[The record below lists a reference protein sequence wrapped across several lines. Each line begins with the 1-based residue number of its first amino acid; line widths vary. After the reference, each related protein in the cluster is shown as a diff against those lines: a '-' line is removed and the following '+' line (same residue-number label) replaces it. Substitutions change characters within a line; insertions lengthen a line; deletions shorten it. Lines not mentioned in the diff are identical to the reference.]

1 MSAGL
6 WPQQRNARS
15 PPGEEVTPRRSHG
28 LGGHVN
34 GRGLSRSAPGRTKG
48 PRLSLRERRRAPG
61 VNTRTGPGLSG
72 ESLCPPL
79 RVRQPALPC
88 LRRPPQPSPRPAA
101 RAQPQLFRGTPAA
114 APQGPA
120 GPRPPTPT
128 AARPRGRSPTC
139 PAEAPGGR
147 RLPEPPPR
155 RPAAIASWKGRG
167 RGAGPH
173 LSRRPA
179 GPGPGAGRERPE
191 GRGAGRPCP
200 AVPGWGGSASG
211 ALAVPSADLTP
222 REDKETEINYEDQ
235 ISKIVVEKQELEW
248 QKETLQHQ
256 TDMLQQQNK
265 EAMAAF
271 KKQLQ
276 ARMFAMEEEKGKYQ
290 LAVETKEKE
299 IDGLK
304 ETLKALQISK
314 YTLQKKLNEMDQK
327 LQLHLT
333 AREEHHKKLNE
344 VERCYATI
352 VCQFGIVKGVH
363 GQLEH
368 SVQEAIQLNKKLTSV
383 NKKQE
388 TEISNLKEELKKVTT
403 DLIRSKVTS
412 QYRVGEE
419 NINLAAREKQFQ
431 ELQQKIRMEEAVS
444 KKVKEENT
452 QIKGEKLEANMR
464 REIATIKNELNSLK
478 GDQGHLEDYPPP
490 RGNQH
495 AEQVESL
502 QSGQEPS
509 KYSEMQ
515 TTQKEN
521 ESMQSILRKDSILGH
536 EDEIEVKNSLNIE
549 ELQIEQNLQVLEN
562 SFKDEINVASH
573 YEEKQREVSPRNTL
587 CTDTDLITQGRTS
600 EIRVTE
606 CKEAENLETTYR
618 MLLEESNAKLEQKL
632 QDSTDPVAA
641 CHTETRKVFLDSTD
655 TVFYEKNASQD
666 TNSSKQELYNTT
678 HESICTEADK
688 QSNTIEHNSALM
700 PEASE
705 KESEAVIC
713 IEKNVV
719 CERMTDNHQAK
730 EFNFG
735 ILPYAKEN
743 SQTEYQ
749 KCSLL
754 DSDNYVGNRLHRTEK
769 NLLKVSGLHR
779 DKFPFK
785 QTHVDA
791 EDRNYNDKDRNM
803 NRNSAL
809 RSTGIPAT
817 DAQNIPSVCC
827 DNASASAA
835 AKEHSSN
842 MPVSGT
848 SNLCPETVDRGINVD
863 DRHSKQTE
871 QGSTE
876 QSGGDTNTCT
886 PNAEAVSPVKAA
898 DLEITVHKVPTDG
911 ISTDK
916 LFLCEKLNDDIQIQF
931 IKNGHSLEI
940 NDNSINN
947 TLLKEKKGSLHSTD
961 PGRKF
966 AEGHL
971 KESCSL
977 PMRTSGNLVNVSG
990 RSSFDLST
998 SDKKAEKTPVHFNFL
1013 DLGSCSRVNQM
1024 RSQVT
1029 WTSASKEPPVLKEKL
1044 PCLVEN
1050 RKVISKAPC
1059 QSPNEN
1065 VAKREKG
1072 LGSISSN
1079 RAADTLSTS
1088 SIHRD
1093 PQGDPSEE
1101 WNATAKTFY
1110 DSSFPTEHVKEGFT
1124 ASHEQKSS
1132 HVTVT
1137 PAKSERMLGDE
1148 GSCSTH
1154 NSNIQNQIEEIEKF
1168 LQLERLCS
1176 SRKRK
1181 HEDRE

>member
-1 MSAGL
+1 MDEDFK
-6 WPQQRNARS
+6 PQTLDSSLQS
-15 PPGEEVTPRRSHG
+15 PSETLLSIRLLDFKTSLLEAIEELRIRR
-28 LGGHVN
+28 
-34 GRGLSRSAPGRTKG
+34 
-48 PRLSLRERRRAPG
+48 
-61 VNTRTGPGLSG
+61 
-72 ESLCPPL
+72 
-79 RVRQPALPC
+79 
-88 LRRPPQPSPRPAA
+88 
-101 RAQPQLFRGTPAA
+101 
-114 APQGPA
+114 
-120 GPRPPTPT
+120 
-128 AARPRGRSPTC
+128 
-139 PAEAPGGR
+139 
-147 RLPEPPPR
+147 
-155 RPAAIASWKGRG
+155 
-167 RGAGPH
+167 
-173 LSRRPA
+173 
-179 GPGPGAGRERPE
+179 
-191 GRGAGRPCP
+191 
-200 AVPGWGGSASG
+200 
-211 ALAVPSADLTP
+211 
-222 REDKETEINYEDQ
+222 ETEINFEDQ

-256 TDMLQQQNK
+256 TDILQQQNK

-304 ETLKALQISK
+304 ETLKTLQISK

-327 LQLHLT
+327 LQLHLA

-412 QYRVGEE
+412 QYKVGEE
-419 NINLAAREKQFQ
+419 NINLAAKEKQFQ
-431 ELQQKIRMEEAVS
+431 ELQQKIRMEEAIS
-444 KKVKEENT
+444 KKVREENT
-452 QIKGEKLEANMR
+452 QIKGEKLEILSSLQCVQELLQRITQTNIRMESELNALKEEYQTLERDNELQREKAKENEEKFLNLQNEHEKALRTWKKDEENMR
-464 REIATIKNELNSLK
+464 REIATIKTELNSLK
-478 GDQGHLEDYPPP
+478 GAQGHLEDYPPP
-490 RGNQH
+490 LGNQH

-502 QSGQEPS
+502 QIHSTVQPIPTNSGQEPS

-515 TTQKEN
+515 TIQNEN

-536 EDEIEVKNSLNIE
+536 EDEIAVKSSLNTE
-549 ELQIEQNLQVLEN
+549 DLQIEQNLQVLEN

-587 CTDTDLITQGRTS
+587 CTDTDLITQGQTS
-600 EIRVTE
+600 EIHVAE
-606 CKEAENLETTYR
+606 CKEAENLGTTHR
-618 MLLEESNAKLEQKL
+618 MLLEESNANLEQKL

-641 CHTETRKVFLDSTD
+641 CHTKTRKVFLDSTE

-666 TNSSKQELYNTT
+666 THSSKQELCNTT

-688 QSNTIEHNSALM
+688 QSNTIEHNSVLM
-700 PEASE
+700 SEASE

-769 NLLKVSGLHR
+769 ILLKVSGLHR

-785 QTHVDA
+785 QTDVDA
-791 EDRNYNDKDRNM
+791 EERNYNDKDRNM

-809 RSTGIPAT
+809 RSTGFPAT

-842 MPVSGT
+842 MPVTGT
-848 SNLCPETVDRGINVD
+848 STLCPEKVDRGINVD
-863 DRHSKQTE
+863 DMHSKQTE

-876 QSGGDTNTCT
+876 QSGGDTNICT
-886 PNAEAVSPVKAA
+886 LNAEAVSPVKAA

-916 LFLCEKLNDDIQIQF
+916 FFLCEKLDDDIQTQF

-947 TLLKEKKGSLHSTD
+947 TLLKEKKGSLHSTV

-998 SDKKAEKTPVHFNFL
+998 SDKKAEKTPVYFSFL

-1029 WTSASKEPPVLKEKL
+1029 WTSAAKEPPVLKEKL

-1050 RKVISKAPC
+1050 RKVISKAQC
-1059 QSPNEN
+1059 QSPDEN

-1088 SIHRD
+1088 SIHQD

-1132 HVTVT
+1132 QVTVT
-1137 PAKSERMLGDE
+1137 PAKSKRMLGDE
-1148 GSCSTH
+1148 GSCSTQ
-1154 NSNIQNQIEEIEKF
+1154 NSNIQNQIKEIEKF

-1181 HEDRE
+1181 HEDKE

>member
-1 MSAGL
+1 MDEDFK
-6 WPQQRNARS
+6 PQTLDSNLQS
-15 PPGEEVTPRRSHG
+15 PSETLISIRLLDFKTSLLEAIEELRIRR
-28 LGGHVN
+28 
-34 GRGLSRSAPGRTKG
+34 
-48 PRLSLRERRRAPG
+48 
-61 VNTRTGPGLSG
+61 
-72 ESLCPPL
+72 
-79 RVRQPALPC
+79 
-88 LRRPPQPSPRPAA
+88 
-101 RAQPQLFRGTPAA
+101 
-114 APQGPA
+114 
-120 GPRPPTPT
+120 
-128 AARPRGRSPTC
+128 
-139 PAEAPGGR
+139 
-147 RLPEPPPR
+147 
-155 RPAAIASWKGRG
+155 
-167 RGAGPH
+167 
-173 LSRRPA
+173 
-179 GPGPGAGRERPE
+179 
-191 GRGAGRPCP
+191 
-200 AVPGWGGSASG
+200 
-211 ALAVPSADLTP
+211 
-222 REDKETEINYEDQ
+222 ETETNYEDQ

-256 TDMLQQQNK
+256 TDILQQQNK

-304 ETLKALQISK
+304 ETLKTLQISK
-314 YTLQKKLNEMDQK
+314 YILQKKLNEMDQK
-327 LQLHLT
+327 LQLHLA

-388 TEISNLKEELKKVTT
+388 TEISNLKEE
-403 DLIRSKVTS
+403 
-412 QYRVGEE
+412 
-419 NINLAAREKQFQ
+419 
-431 ELQQKIRMEEAVS
+431 EAIS
-444 KKVKEENT
+444 KKVREENT
-452 QIKGEKLEANMR
+452 QIKGEKLEILSSLQRVQELLQRITQTNIRMESELNALKEEYQTLERDNELQREKAKENEEKFLNLQNEHEKALRTWKKDEENMR

-478 GDQGHLEDYPPP
+478 GAQGRLEDYPPP
-490 RGNQH
+490 LGNQY
-495 AEQVESL
+495 AEQVESP

-515 TTQKEN
+515 TIQNEN

-536 EDEIEVKNSLNIE
+536 EDEIEVKNSLSTE
-549 ELQIEQNLQVLEN
+549 ELQIEQNLQVPEN

-587 CTDTDLITQGRTS
+587 CTDTDLITQGQTS
-600 EIRVTE
+600 EIHVAE
-606 CKEAENLETTYR
+606 CKEAENLGTTHR
-618 MLLEESNAKLEQKL
+618 MLLEESNANLEQKL

-666 TNSSKQELYNTT
+666 THSSKQELCNST

-688 QSNTIEHNSALM
+688 QSNTIEHNSVLM
-700 PEASE
+700 SEASE
-705 KESEAVIC
+705 KESEAVFC
-713 IEKNVV
+713 TEKNVV
-719 CERMTDNHQAK
+719 CERTTDNHQVK

-735 ILPYAKEN
+735 ILPYAKN
-743 SQTEYQ
+743 SQTESQ

-769 NLLKVSGLHR
+769 ILLKLSGLQR
-779 DKFPFK
+779 NKFPFK
-785 QTHVDA
+785 QTDVDA
-791 EDRNYNDKDRNM
+791 EERNYNDKDRNM
-803 NRNSAL
+803 NRNSAP
-809 RSTGIPAT
+809 RSTGFPAT
-817 DAQNIPSVCC
+817 DAQNTPSVCC
-827 DNASASAA
+827 NNASASAA

-842 MPVSGT
+842 MPVTGT
-848 SNLCPETVDRGINVD
+848 SNLCPEKVDRGINVD
-863 DRHSKQTE
+863 DMRSKQTE

-886 PNAEAVSPVKAA
+886 LNAEAVSPVKAA

-911 ISTDK
+911 ISTEK
-916 LFLCEKLNDDIQIQF
+916 FFLCEKLNDDIQTQF

-947 TLLKEKKGSLHSTD
+947 TLLKEKKGSLHSAV

-998 SDKKAEKTPVHFNFL
+998 SDKKAEKTPVYFSFL

-1029 WTSASKEPPVLKEKL
+1029 WTSAAKEPPILKEKL

-1050 RKVISKAPC
+1050 RKVISKAQC
-1059 QSPNEN
+1059 QSPDEN
-1065 VAKREKG
+1065 VATREKG

-1088 SIHRD
+1088 NIHRD

-1132 HVTVT
+1132 QVTVS
-1137 PAKSERMLGDE
+1137 PAKNKRMIGDE

>member
-314 YTLQKKLNEMDQK
+314 YTLQKKLNEM
-327 LQLHLT
+327 
-333 AREEHHKKLNE
+333 
-344 VERCYATI
+344 
-352 VCQFGIVKGVH
+352 
-363 GQLEH
+363 
-368 SVQEAIQLNKKLTSV
+368 
-383 NKKQE
+383 
-388 TEISNLKEELKKVTT
+388 
-403 DLIRSKVTS
+403 
-412 QYRVGEE
+412 
-419 NINLAAREKQFQ
+419 
-431 ELQQKIRMEEAVS
+431 EEAVS

-452 QIKGEKLEANMR
+452 QIKGEKLTLERDNELQREKAKENEEKFLNLQNEHEKALRTWKKDEANMR